1 MPVGRPDIQ
10 GQRLVFDQGVW
21 NGNVAV
27 GPYQVYSMDVGSDSA
42 TLLSSGLSASQWM
55 PRVYG
60 PNTIWLDWG
69 GSRLLRHNAGE
80 VPPISTVAGSVS
92 PSATAAI
99 YGGYVAY
106 LSTANGARKVRL
118 RDLATGQDVP
128 VDSANS
134 GYIEEAPSLADGL
147 IAFQQ
152 RASESAPSHVRLF
165 SFSVVGGT
173 LSTQPIFN
181 SGSLYP
187 SSHQVKPQ
195 VSGKV
200 GSWTLVWLDYVVDNA
215 VDLYGYSQSVGRFPI
230 MVGQGALDKPAFR
243 GDTVVWQKPKEGGL
257 YDLYG
262 YSISRGQL
270 FPVAT
275 GAGGRSDPR
284 VDGERVVWTD
294 TRSGRPEIYMAS
306 VQWVEATS
314 TPSPTPTPAPTET
327 PSPTPTPNPLPSPT
341 STSSPT
347 ITPTVTPAPTSTAT
361 EAPTTTPTETPQ
373 PTASPTPTPPPT
385 DTPTPTPTDT
395 PPDTPTVTPSP
406 LPTETPSPTPSI
418 TPTPVPTGT
427 PTPTGTPSPASTA
440 TPTPIPSQTT
450 TPIPTAPPGPA
461 PAGRYGDDD
470 PRISYSA
477 GWSVWTGEGP
487 EGGTDHRSEVVGAS
501 LTFRFVGSSVALI
514 SAVGPDEGIAEVL
527 IDGVYQPEA
536 ILHAD
541 SLSWQRAIAYP
552 VASGDH
558 TLLLRVSSSAWMGST
573 SHRVSI
579 DGFLVDPSPTSIPSP
594 TPSPSAAATPS
605 LTPSPSATATP
616 SPSPSLS
623 PSPSADP
630 SPTSASVPTATPFI
644 LDPGYIDG
652 KVWLQ
657 AREDATGVEITVRL
671 GDVVVAQAT
680 PCSAPSYSL
689 KLEPGTYQLR
699 VSREGYLAAVH
710 EGVSVER
717 GKTATMEPLILM
729 SGELS
734 SDPGSKGV
742 VDEADRD
749 LLAGHFGKRRP
760 VEPTWEAAPADI
772 NGDGVVDLFD
782 LVAVTS
788 NWLKTESDYGW

>member
-327 PSPTPTPNPLPSPT
+327 PSPTPS
-341 STSSPT
+341 
-347 ITPTVTPAPTSTAT
+347 
-361 EAPTTTPTETPQ
+361 
-373 PTASPTPTPPPT
+373 AS
-385 DTPTPTPTDT
+385 
-395 PPDTPTVTPSP
+395 
-406 LPTETPSPTPSI
+406 
-418 TPTPVPTGT
+418 
-427 PTPTGTPSPASTA
+427 
-440 TPTPIPSQTT
+440 
-450 TPIPTAPPGPA
+450 
-461 PAGRYGDDD
+461 
-470 PRISYSA
+470 
-477 GWSVWTGEGP
+477 
-487 EGGTDHRSEVVGAS
+487 
-501 LTFRFVGSSVALI
+501 
-514 SAVGPDEGIAEVL
+514 
-527 IDGVYQPEA
+527 
-536 ILHAD
+536 
-541 SLSWQRAIAYP
+541 
-552 VASGDH
+552 
-558 TLLLRVSSSAWMGST
+558 
-573 SHRVSI
+573 
-579 DGFLVDPSPTSIPSP
+579 
-594 TPSPSAAATPS
+594 
-605 LTPSPSATATP
+605 
-616 SPSPSLS
+616 SPSPSCLMAC
-623 PSPSADP
+623 PANPP
-630 SPTSASVPTATPFI
+630 MPPATRPWSRRSTKTWGWV
-644 LDPGYIDG
+644 D
-652 KVWLQ
+652 
-657 AREDATGVEITVRL
+657 
-671 GDVVVAQAT
+671 
-680 PCSAPSYSL
+680 SS
-689 KLEPGTYQLR
+689 YQLPVVSCQEEAYIAGLIARSLTIWPVALLRLR
-699 VSREGYLAAVH
+699 V
-710 EGVSVER
+710 
-717 GKTATMEPLILM
+717 
-729 SGELS
+729 
-734 SDPGSKGV
+734 
-742 VDEADRD
+742 
-749 LLAGHFGKRRP
+749 
-760 VEPTWEAAPADI
+760 
-772 NGDGVVDLFD
+772 
-782 LVAVTS
+782 
-788 NWLKTESDYGW
+788 